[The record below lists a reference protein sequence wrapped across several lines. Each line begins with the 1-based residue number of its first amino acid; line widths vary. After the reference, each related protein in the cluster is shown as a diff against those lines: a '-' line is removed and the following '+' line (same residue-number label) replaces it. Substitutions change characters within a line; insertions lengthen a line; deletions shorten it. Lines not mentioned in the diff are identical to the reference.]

1 MFKSKYILRRFGE
14 ADRNGYRSY
23 TDRVI
28 RLNVQSLNEKER
40 EALPEGQRSS
50 RRVKSFGKDEVHTVN
65 QRTGIPADLLYCCGE
80 WYECEQ
86 ASLWAHTPL
95 VHWEC
100 QWVVLPEGQQPAPPE
115 VRA

>member
-50 RRVKSFGKDEVHTVN
+50 RRVKSFGRAEVHTVN
-65 QRTGIPADLLYCCGE
+65 PRAYRKPTHRHPGRPALLLRG
-80 WYECEQ
+80 
-86 ASLWAHTPL
+86 
-95 VHWEC
+95 
-100 QWVVLPEGQQPAPPE
+100 VVR
-115 VRA
+115 V

>member
-40 EALPEGQRSS
+40 EALPEGQRQ
-50 RRVKSFGKDEVHTVN
+50 E
-65 QRTGIPADLLYCCGE
+65 
-80 WYECEQ
+80 
-86 ASLWAHTPL
+86 LW
-95 VHWEC
+95 
-100 QWVVLPEGQQPAPPE
+100 QG
-115 VRA
+115 

>member
-65 QRTGIPADLLYCCGE
+65 QPHRHPGRPALL
-80 WYECEQ
+80 
-86 ASLWAHTPL
+86 LWG
-95 VHWEC
+95 
-100 QWVVLPEGQQPAPPE
+100 VVR
-115 VRA
+115 V

>member
-40 EALPEGQRSS
+40 EALPDPSS
-50 RRVKSFGKDEVHTVN
+50 QGRLPRRRASDPPGGS
-65 QRTGIPADLLYCCGE
+65 RALAGMRCIP
-80 WYECEQ
+80 
-86 ASLWAHTPL
+86 
-95 VHWEC
+95 
-100 QWVVLPEGQQPAPPE
+100 
-115 VRA
+115 